1 MSKKPMT
8 ADEAAALARSKSPD
22 GALDVILAEVRKQAE
37 AGKTSLK
44 TYSCGF
50 GESNLYADESR
61 FPELQREV
69 LKRLRELGYHAEVRV
84 EERQFVDLWLHVSW
98 QKDPQ

>member
-1 MSKKPMT
+1 MSTTPLT
-8 ADEAAALARSKSPD
+8 AADAATLARSKSPE
-22 GALDVILAEVRKQAE
+22 GAVDVILAEVRKQAE

-50 GESNLYADESR
+50 GAGGLYTDESK

-69 LKRLRELGYHAEVRV
+69 LKRLRALGYVAGVRV

-98 QKDPQ
+98 EGAK

>member
-1 MSKKPMT
+1 MSAQHIT
-8 ADEAAALARSKSPD
+8 AAEAAALARSKSPD
-22 GALDVILAEVRKQAE
+22 GALDLILAEVRKQAE

-50 GESNLYADESR
+50 GDGALYTDESKY
-61 FPELQREV
+61 PELQREV
-69 LKRLRELGYHAEVRV
+69 LKRLRALGYRAEVRV

-98 QKDPQ
+98 GEQS